1 MVGRT
6 PVSERPT
13 RARAIQRVGPPRPL
27 PSRALVLGASGMV
40 GRSWCGLLT
49 AHGVP
54 YRAVARPD
62 FDLADP
68 ASVADTVRAGDTLVI
83 NAAAWTDVDGAEANE
98 PAATT
103 ANSDAPVALAK
114 RCAALGAAL
123 IHYSTDYV
131 FDGRGVDPYREADP
145 ISPVNAYGRSKAG
158 GEAGVLGVAAADSIV
173 IRTSW
178 VYAPW
183 GKNFV
188 RTIAKLAAERESLRV
203 VDDQTG
209 RPTSAEGLAATS
221 LAIYLAG
228 ASGLWHACDGGNC
241 TWHGLAAE
249 IVRGLGL
256 SCRVEPCRTAEFPR
270 PAPRPAYGVLD
281 LAETEALIGT
291 LADWR
296 VSLAAV
302 LRRLAIEA

>member
-1 MVGRT
+1 
-6 PVSERPT
+6 
-13 RARAIQRVGPPRPL
+13 
-27 PSRALVLGASGMV
+27 MV

-54 YRAVARPD
+54 YRALARPD

-68 ASVADTVRAGDTLVI
+68 ASVADTVRAGDELVI

-98 PAATT
+98 AQATT
-103 ANSDAPVALAK
+103 ANADAPTVLAK
-114 RCAALGAAL
+114 RCVALGAAL

-131 FDGRGVDPYREADP
+131 FDGKGSEPYGIGD
-145 ISPVNAYGRSKAG
+145 SVTPVNAYGRTKAA
-158 GEAGVLGVAAADSIV
+158 GEAGVLGAAAADSIV

-188 RTIAKLAAERESLRV
+188 RTIAKLAGGRDSLRV
-203 VDDQTG
+203 VDDQIG

-228 ASGLWHACDGGNC
+228 GSGLWHAGDGGSC
-241 TWHGLAAE
+241 TWHGLASE
-249 IVRGLGL
+249 IVRGLGMA
-256 SCRVEPCRTAEFPR
+256 CRVEPCTTADFPR
-270 PAPRPAYGVLD
+270 PAARPAYGVLD
-281 LAETEALIGT
+281 LSETEALIGPM
-291 LADWR
+291 ADWR
-296 VSLAAV
+296 INLAAV
-302 LRRLAIEA
+302 LRRLTPDG